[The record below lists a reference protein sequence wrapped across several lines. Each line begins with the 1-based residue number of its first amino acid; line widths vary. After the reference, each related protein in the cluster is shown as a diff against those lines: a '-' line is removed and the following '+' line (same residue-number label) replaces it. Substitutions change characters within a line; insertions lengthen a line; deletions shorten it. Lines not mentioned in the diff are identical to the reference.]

1 MLNKKVFIV
10 SIVLLVQ
17 TVFIAC
23 RQAPPFECMD
33 EIGCITIQPDE
44 PIKIG
49 VLQALSGGAATF
61 GTTQANS
68 IELAVEDRESE
79 MLGHAIE
86 LQVEDSLCTTEGGAN
101 MALKIVA
108 DPQIIGILG
117 PSCSG
122 AAVEVSKIMSEA
134 GLVMVASSTSA
145 PALTSVGGEQGADW
159 QPGYFRTIAND
170 ALLGDIV
177 AQFALEELALTKAAV
192 LDDGDAYTQ
201 ALAASFAQSFDE
213 QGGEVVLS
221 VTVNKGDEDM
231 VPYLTAVANSE
242 AELLFF
248 PIFSPEGDLIVQQV
262 KEVPE
267 LGGMV
272 LIGGAA
278 LITDAFVKS
287 VGDDGAGMFFV
298 SVAPSVGTAHDELG
312 ASYEANFGEAPPSH
326 TYAFA
331 YDATNLLLSAIEQVA
346 VTEDDGTVHIG
357 RQALRDALYSA
368 TLDGA
373 AGTLQCDNFGDC
385 FTPSFNV
392 VQLEASTS
400 DVEDLRENI
409 IYASGLGK

>member
-101 MALKIVA
+101 TALKIVA

-298 SVAPSVGTAHDELG
+298 SVAPSVGTAHDELS
-312 ASYEANFGEAPPSH
+312 ASYEANYGEAPPSH

-368 TLDGA
+368 TLDGT